1 MLFFMFKIKIM
12 DKIVKENGYVYLVER
27 YNTNFQIY
35 HNLGKD
41 PEDERWADEVNE
53 LNEILNKDKQ

>member
-1 MLFFMFKIKIM
+1 M
-12 DKIVKENGYVYLVER
+12 DKIVKENGYVYFVER

-35 HNLGKD
+35 YNLGKD
-41 PEDERWADEVNE
+41 MDDPMWADEVNE

>member
-1 MLFFMFKIKIM
+1 M
-12 DKIVKENGYVYLVER
+12 DKIIKENGYVYLVER